1 MTARVEVAAHERG
14 VLRVFAVDLSPKE
27 ARGFLR
33 AFDEGGP
40 EILAEA
46 LGVPGLNPDY
56 VELFASEDIADL
68 GLPAYLVDGYGVSD
82 PALSSDADRLDALD
96 GCIAVIVSAA
106 FGGAAYDLTVRE
118 PLRLVATYREP
129 PAVPAM
135 DTLSAESAEGVVAGA
150 AAEPP
155 LKRGLSGWA
164 VALICVVIA
173 GVLVFLVGG
182 GGGE

>member
-14 VLRVFAVDLSPKE
+14 VLRVFAVDLPPKE

-68 GLPAYLVDGYGVSD
+68 GLPA
-82 PALSSDADRLDALD
+82 
-96 GCIAVIVSAA
+96 
-106 FGGAAYDLTVRE
+106 
-118 PLRLVATYREP
+118 
-129 PAVPAM
+129 
-135 DTLSAESAEGVVAGA
+135 
-150 AAEPP
+150 
-155 LKRGLSGWA
+155 
-164 VALICVVIA
+164 
-173 GVLVFLVGG
+173 
-182 GGGE
+182 